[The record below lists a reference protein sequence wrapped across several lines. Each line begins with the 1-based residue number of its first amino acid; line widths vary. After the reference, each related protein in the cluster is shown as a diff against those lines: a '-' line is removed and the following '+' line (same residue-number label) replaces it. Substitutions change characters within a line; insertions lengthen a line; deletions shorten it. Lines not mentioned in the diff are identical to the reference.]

1 MSRTQLITISLILV
15 AAWIIFTAATANN
28 VYLLHTYAHT
38 PGNPDTIPLNHIDG
52 AYKYGVRSLISSAVL
67 SLWVLYLALRKRR

>member
-52 AYKYGVRSLISSAVL
+52 AYKYGICAIISSALLGVWTL
-67 SLWVLYLALRKRR
+67 FLPLRKDQ